1 MNRMD
6 RRESVIIRGGQVFQ
20 EDGTY
25 RKQDI
30 YIEDHKIVSSRE
42 EVTEA
47 KVIDAR
53 GLKVIPGLID
63 IHSHG
68 AVGCDFSDGSVTG
81 LKKILRYQKAC
92 GVTSFCPTTMTLP
105 AKKLLQVMESAFM
118 AGAEEDQAAIAGINM
133 EGPFL
138 DPAKRGAHREEF
150 IVPPDVDLFRKCQEA
165 CKGKIRLVT
174 LAPNVKGADR
184 FLEEVKGEVTVS
196 LGHTDADYENA
207 KSAFDRGASHVTHLY
222 NAMAPFRHRTPGL
235 VGAAFDSPHVM
246 AELIADGIHVHPS
259 VVRSTFAMFGRDRV
273 ILISDSTMAAGME
286 DGMYRLGGQDVTV
299 RRGKAQLADGTIAG
313 SAVNLFEC
321 MKRAVRFG
329 IKEEDAILA
338 STVNPAKR
346 IGIFDKVGSITPGKK
361 ADLLLLDQELNL
373 LQVL

>member
-1 MNRMD
+1 M
-6 RRESVIIRGGQVFQ
+6 IIRGGQVFQ

>member
-1 MNRMD
+1 MNRMY

-53 GLKVIPGLID
+53 GLKVVPGLID

-105 AKKLLQVMESAFM
+105 VKKLLQVMESAFM

-138 DPAKRGAHREEF
+138 DPARRGAHREEF

-259 VVRSTFAMFGRDRV
+259 VVRSTFAMFGRDRIV
-273 ILISDSTMAAGME
+273 LISDSTMAAGME

-321 MKRAVRFG
+321 MKSAVRFG
-329 IKEEDAILA
+329 AKEEDAILA
-338 STVNPAKR
+338 STANPAKS

-361 ADLLLLDQELNL
+361 ADLLLLDQALNL